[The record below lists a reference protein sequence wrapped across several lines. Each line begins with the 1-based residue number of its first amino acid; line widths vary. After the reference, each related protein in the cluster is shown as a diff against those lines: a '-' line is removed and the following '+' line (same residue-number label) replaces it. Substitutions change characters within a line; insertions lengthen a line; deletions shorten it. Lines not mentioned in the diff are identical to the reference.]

1 MTEEERLKRRARQK
15 QRRER
20 AAQNP
25 VDMKRVEH
33 TEEVAQNTMS
43 IAEQNLELT
52 KQILEEIKRI
62 ADTDRRRFPTTEE
75 IFG

>member
-1 MTEEERLKRRARQK
+1 MTEAQRLARRARQK
-15 QRRER
+15 QRREL

-25 VDMKRVEH
+25 LDRKKLEH

-52 KQILEEIKRI
+52 KQILEEIKRL